1 MRRQKKRAKYMNRKM
16 LVLSLVGY
24 VAMLVLLL
32 VMDIVIIN
40 RDREEQ
46 IRSVELTLTSSTE
59 KLVADIDTMTKYLFN
74 IYESD
79 PQFQI
84 LAENP
89 ESEKGDYSSAY
100 DLNSRMKMNREMSTW
115 LDGYYLAY
123 GDGNNLQWLFNVN
136 KNRIPFEEGQRIRN
150 ILLSYVEGSDTHNGF
165 FLQTEGGNGYWL
177 VFYKRGNAVVAGVN
191 QINHYFSNTIRNV
204 SIEENLLWDSKIS
217 DKNFDLYRKSF
228 SLQDMEWEQK
238 EILWKHAGK
247 EYLFGQKIDACDIW
261 YFCQISESYLHQMSV
276 TEMVLLIFTA
286 VSIVVMF
293 FIYRNMVK
301 SYLHPMYQL
310 VTVMEEIRN
319 GKIQEIPDLHLQYYE
334 QQLINWVLQ
343 KMVQEIKEQKM
354 QVYEEKLNR
363 RDAELQ
369 LMRTQLN
376 PHFYLNGLKTLNAM
390 AADTGMT
397 SMQELI
403 LRISDFLR
411 TMLYMK
417 ESVVDAEQEIKITEN
432 YLELQK
438 ILSDREITYKI
449 EMADD
454 VQRWLVP
461 VLAVQ
466 TFVENSIKYAKMEM
480 GKTRLKITITLHKL
494 QMEEGEKLDIMVSD
508 SGQGYPEELLEEL
521 NTRGSYRAEGVG
533 VNNLKKR
540 CDILYGEK
548 AEYSFYNMGGAVSE
562 LILPFGRKDTG
573 DTV

>member
-1 MRRQKKRAKYMNRKM
+1 MGRQKKKEKYMNRKM
-16 LVLSLVGY
+16 LVLSLIGY
-24 VAMLVLLL
+24 VAILVLLL

-46 IRSVELTLTSSTE
+46 IRAVELALASSEE
-59 KLVADIDTMTKYLFN
+59 KLADDVDTMTKYLFN

-89 ESEKGDYSSAY
+89 EAEKGDYSSAY
-100 DLNSRMKMNREMSTW
+100 DLNSRMKMNREMSAW

-123 GDGNNLQWLFNVN
+123 GDGNNLQWLFNTN
-136 KNRIPFEEGQRIRN
+136 TERIPFEEGQRIRN
-150 ILLSYVEGSDTHNGF
+150 ILLSYVEGSDTHKTF
-165 FLQTEGGNGYWL
+165 FLQTEAGDDYWI
-177 VFYKRGNAVVAGVN
+177 VFYKRRNAVIAGVN
-191 QINHYFSNTIRNV
+191 QINHYFTNAVDRIP
-204 SIEENLLWDSKIS
+204 IEERILWDSKIS
-217 DKNFDLYRKSF
+217 DKNFDQYQTEF
-228 SLQDMEWEQK
+228 SLQNTVWEQK
-238 EILWKHAGK
+238 ETLWKHAGK
-247 EYLFGQKIDACDIW
+247 EYLFGQKIDVCDIW
-261 YFCQISESYLHQMSV
+261 YFCRIRESYLHQMSA
-276 TEMVLLIFTA
+276 TEIILLLFTA
-286 VSIVVMF
+286 VSIVVMI
-293 FIYRNMVK
+293 FIYRSMVN

-334 QQLINWVLQ
+334 QQLINSVLQ

-363 RDAELQ
+363 RDVELQ

-390 AADTGMT
+390 AIDAGMAP
-397 SMQELI
+397 MQELI

-417 ESVVDAEQEIKITEN
+417 ESIVDAEQEIKITEN

-438 ILSDREITYKI
+438 ILSDWEITYEI
-449 EMADD
+449 DMADD
-454 VQRWLVP
+454 VRMWPVP

-480 GKTRLKITITLHKL
+480 GKTRLQITITLRKL
-494 QMEEGEKLDIMVSD
+494 QMEDGERLDIMVSD
-508 SGQGYPEELLEEL
+508 SGQGYPEKLLEEL

-562 LILPFGRKDTG
+562 LILPFGCEDTG
-573 DTV
+573 DKV